1 MPLGSKKTNSHWS
14 LRVPVGESNERSFP
28 YCPWCLAATRLST
41 ESSILLRALGWGADA
56 DTLCCNGLVSPR
68 IQLNVF
74 ADSPSRVIDCEE
86 IRYVVEPTSSVDTG
100 GVGDD

>member
-1 MPLGSKKTNSHWS
+1 MRAHFLTVPGTLLLLGGHRKFDS
-14 LRVPVGESNERSFP
+14 VESARM
-28 YCPWCLAATRLST
+28 
-41 ESSILLRALGWGADA
+41 GADA
-56 DTLCCNGLVSPR
+56 YTLCCNGLVSPR